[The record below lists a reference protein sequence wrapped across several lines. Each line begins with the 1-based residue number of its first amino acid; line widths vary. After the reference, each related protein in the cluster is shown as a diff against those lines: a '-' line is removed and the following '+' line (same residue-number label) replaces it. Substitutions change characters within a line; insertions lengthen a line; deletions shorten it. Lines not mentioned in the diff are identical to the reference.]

1 LFFFFQSNSFTMLSV
16 KNLLRNKIRTFLTML
31 GVALGIALFVSVTS
45 YSSNLKS
52 QLQDAV
58 TKNFDLIIQSKG
70 ASSPLASRLLPS
82 EYQDINKVE
91 GIKDLTA
98 IAIGAIKTKQT
109 PYFLIVGT
117 SSIEPLLNS
126 MSMIEGR
133 LFHPGK
139 KEVLLGRKALKRLNV
154 KINDTIELAEN
165 EKFLIVGTF
174 VTGSRLI
181 DKGAVL
187 NLPPAMRLLK
197 RGEDVN
203 LALVRIAEG
212 YQPQKIKKAISKKV
226 SSLSVVKSRD
236 LLSEIRFFQ
245 VAESFSWGISA
256 IALIIACI
264 FVVNTLMM
272 SVYER
277 TKEIGIL
284 MALGWS
290 RRMITKTIFSE
301 SVIVCLLGGIFGDLL
316 GFIFIYIFSVSDITG
331 LDWTSAAIS
340 PNVIVHSILLALIL
354 GVVGAI
360 YPAIVASRLSPAQAI
375 RYE

>member
-1 LFFFFQSNSFTMLSV
+1 MVFPRVEHMVDTLSV
-16 KNLLRNKIRTFLTML
+16 KNLLRNKIRSFFTML

-58 TKNFDLIIQSKG
+58 TKDFDLIIQSKG
-70 ASSPLASRLLPS
+70 ASSPIASRLMPS
-82 EYQDINKVE
+82 EYRNISTIQGINDV
-91 GIKDLTA
+91 IP

-117 SSIEPLLNS
+117 SSLEPLLNS
-126 MSMIEGR
+126 MSLIDGR
-133 LFHPGK
+133 LFHPDK
-139 KEVLLGRKALKRLNV
+139 KEILLGRRALSALGL

-165 EKFLIVGTF
+165 DDFLITGTF

-181 DKGAVL
+181 DKGAVVG
-187 NLPPAMRLLK
+187 LPHAMHLLK

-203 LALVRIAEG
+203 LVLIRVAEG
-212 YQPQKIKKAISKKV
+212 HKPGKVKTAITRELPSV
-226 SSLSVVKSRD
+226 SIMKTKD
-236 LLSEIRFFQ
+236 LLSEIRLFQ
-245 VAESFSWGISA
+245 VVESFSLGISA
-256 IALIIACI
+256 IALIISCI

-290 RRMITKTIFSE
+290 RWMITKTIFAE
-301 SVIVCLLGGIFGDLL
+301 SIILCLIGSILGDIIGY
-316 GFIFIYIFSVSDITG
+316 IFIYLFSASGITG
-331 LDWTSAAIS
+331 LDWTYASLS
-340 PNVIVHSILLALIL
+340 PETIFHSIILALTL
-354 GVVGAI
+354 GLVGAV
-360 YPAIVASRLSPAQAI
+360 YPSIVASRFSPAQAI